1 MKHILYFL
9 SLLMTCAHV
18 TQAQGNW
25 KNLKIT
31 PENPKPGQ
39 TVRIEYDW
47 LKGPLHNAESIDVLV
62 LEYADKTPEAR
73 EVSLQ
78 HAGNKL
84 VGTFTT
90 SANAL
95 VAVIGFQAGESW
107 DNNESEGY
115 FVPMYGTEGAILP
128 ESKAAQAVLYRSFGA
143 YYMELNAKPTLAN
156 EWLDQAFAVQPSMR
170 TKYLSAYISNWM
182 NAKRGDAGKVRTL
195 ELLNELVTAQQITEK
210 DLLSAVR
217 TYEYLQAMDK
227 AKALKE
233 TIRSTYPKGAFVQ
246 QERRQSI
253 NAEPDTT
260 RKSVLIENFQKDFPP
275 NTEAERKEVYRLYAG
290 LAQHYAEAG
299 NWSKVQE
306 VASKLDGASR
316 ADLFNNIAWEL
327 AEKGEDLGWAR
338 LFAEKACEWTRMEVV
353 APSSAKPVS
362 ITHKNW
368 ELERRQTLAT
378 YLDTYAYTLDKTS
391 EPQKAAQMQA
401 QAVDIMER
409 ANDEM
414 NERYT
419 SYLERANAPDLRYQL
434 EGFIMQG
441 HATEPMKALFKKVYN
456 AEDKTESGVKNYLEQ
471 LEKTARAYRRKELS
485 AKMVEQQAPAFS
497 LKNLEG
503 TAVSLESLKGKIVIV
518 DFWATWC
525 GPCKASFPAMQEA
538 IAKYKE
544 DKDVAFVFIN
554 TWERMPADTKQKNA
568 ADFIS
573 SKNYP
578 FNVLLDLDDSVVTA
592 FGVTGIPTKYLLDK
606 NGKVRFK
613 SVGWSGNAQSLVDE
627 LEIMVELLKTAP

>member
-1 MKHILYFL
+1 MKQILYFF
-9 SLLMTCAHV
+9 LLMTFAHA

-31 PENPKPGQ
+31 PENPKPGE
-39 TVRIEYDW
+39 TIRIEYDW
-47 LKGPLHNAESIDVLV
+47 LKGPLHNAQSIDVLV
-62 LEYADKTPEAR
+62 LEYADKSPEAR

-90 SANAL
+90 SPNAL
-95 VAVIGFQAGESW
+95 VATIGFQAGEIW

-115 FVPMYGTEGAILP
+115 FVSMYNAAGKILP
-128 ESKAAQAVLYRSFGA
+128 ESKAAQAILYRSYGA
-143 YYMELNAKPTLAN
+143 YLELNAKPTLAN
-156 EWLDQAFAVQPSMR
+156 EWLDQAFAAQPSIR

-182 NAKRGDAGKVRTL
+182 NAKRGDVGKEHAL
-195 ELLNELVTAQQITEK
+195 ELLNELETAQQITEK
-210 DLLSAVR
+210 DLMGAVR
-217 TYEYLQAMDK
+217 SYEFLQAMDK

-253 NAEPDTT
+253 NAEPDST
-260 RKSVLIENFQKDFPP
+260 RRGAKIETFLKDFPP
-275 NTEAERKEVYRLYAG
+275 NTDAERKEVNRLYSG

-299 NWSKVQE
+299 SYSKMQE

-338 LFAEKACEWTRMEVV
+338 IFGEKACEWARMEVV
-353 APSSAKPVS
+353 APSSPKPAA

-368 ELERRQTLAT
+368 ELQRRQTLAT
-378 YLDTYAYTLDKTS
+378 YIDTYAFTLDKTS
-391 EPQKAAQMQA
+391 EPQKAAQLQA

-419 SYLERANAPDLRYQL
+419 AYLERAGAPDLRYQL
-434 EGFIMQG
+434 EGFIIHG
-441 HATEPMKALFKKVYN
+441 HATGPMKEQFKKVYS
-456 AEDKTESGVKNYLEQ
+456 AEDKTEAGAKNYLGQ
-471 LEKTARAYRRKELS
+471 LEKTAKENLRKDLA
-485 AKMVEQQAPAFS
+485 AKMMEQPAPAFS
-497 LKNLEG
+497 LKNLDG

-538 IAKYKE
+538 IGKYKD

-554 TWERMPADTKQKNA
+554 TWERIPADTKQKNA
-568 ADFIS
+568 SDFIAG
-573 SKNYP
+573 KNYP

-592 FGVTGIPTKYLLDK
+592 FGVTGIPTKYILDK

-613 SVGWSGNAQSLVDE
+613 SVGWSGSAQSLVDE
-627 LEIMVELLKTAP
+627 LTTMVELVKTVP